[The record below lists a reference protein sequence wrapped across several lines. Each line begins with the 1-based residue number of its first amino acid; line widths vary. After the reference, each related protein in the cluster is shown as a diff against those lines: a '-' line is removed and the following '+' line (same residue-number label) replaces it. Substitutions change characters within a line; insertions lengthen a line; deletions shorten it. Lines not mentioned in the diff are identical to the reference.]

1 MERSSSRSGGILPRE
16 RSFNL
21 GGALFF
27 VFLLSMLIAL
37 YDRYRSIYL
46 ARFGD
51 DCFEA
56 RLAETLGMSGAKA
69 ARRIGGN
76 ATGRPVIM
84 SGKPRASRALA
95 QHQAAHTEQ
104 HQRAQYL
111 VRRLVVAQGRQR
123 DAADQRAGGTAKAC
137 RS

>member
-16 RSFNL
+16 RWFNL

-56 RLAETLGMSGAKA
+56 RLAEKLGMSGVKA
-69 ARRIGGN
+69 ARRPGG
-76 ATGRPVIM
+76 
-84 SGKPRASRALA
+84 
-95 QHQAAHTEQ
+95 
-104 HQRAQYL
+104 
-111 VRRLVVAQGRQR
+111 
-123 DAADQRAGGTAKAC
+123 
-137 RS
+137 